1 MKFVELNAFV
11 LIVKIINLMNFN
23 NKKQKK
29 KDAIVKKQNV
39 LKKLFFIFFSTV
51 NANYKEIFA
60 IRIVTVKD
68 AKIHLLMK
76 QKIHYKSKNLN
87 Y

>member
-1 MKFVELNAFV
+1 MPEKSYFY
-11 LIVKIINLMNFN
+11 
-23 NKKQKK
+23 
-29 KDAIVKKQNV
+29 
-39 LKKLFFIFFSTV
+39 IFSIV
-51 NANYKEIFA
+51 NANYKEIFV

-68 AKIHLLMK
+68 VKIHLLMK